1 MGNTNGHVGPQ
12 TTRKATAHRKRAFF
26 QPHQTLVLAVI
37 PAIIGMLIARP
48 ALLAMSSAKPTPTSR
63 FSILRMGSQA
73 YGSINNFDAVNDTGT
88 ECHGFEIEID
98 GCYSRDIT
106 YTYD

>member
-1 MGNTNGHVGPQ
+1 
-12 TTRKATAHRKRAFF
+12 
-26 QPHQTLVLAVI
+26 
-37 PAIIGMLIARP
+37 MLIARP

-106 YTYD
+106 YTYDYNHYGTPKITEDLSNPLSPKVFFTQRVAI